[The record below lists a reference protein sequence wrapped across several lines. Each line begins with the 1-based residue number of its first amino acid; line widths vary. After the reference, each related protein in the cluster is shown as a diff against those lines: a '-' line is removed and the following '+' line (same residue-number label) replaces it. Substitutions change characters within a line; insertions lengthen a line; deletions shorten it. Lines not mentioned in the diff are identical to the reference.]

1 VRQDVALVN
10 LSLANTEWY
19 LDQMRHWPVR
29 PFDRAAA
36 PAVWRDAP
44 AVAPTRPILDIPDSV
59 AARLGA
65 FRQEQAATLNVRG
78 VPITLRAGQTVLPRD
93 FAILFILDAHLGTRP
108 IAFGATTASGNW
120 LGLDRSVVQRG
131 LAHEVTVRPDSV
143 PGVIRGVQ
151 GDLVD
156 TAATR
161 VLAVD
166 VFRYS
171 GLFEADTLVLE
182 PAARQVVSALA
193 RPWLELAQAAILR
206 RDQEGALG
214 YLRRAL
220 QLMPSPPLLNLVQ
233 RIEAEG
239 LDAVAPQAPEP
250 APRP

>member
-1 VRQDVALVN
+1 VN

-19 LDQMRHWPVR
+19 LDQMRRWPVR

-36 PAVWRDAP
+36 PPVWRDAR
-44 AVAPTRPILDIPDSV
+44 AVAPTRPVLDIPDSV

-65 FRQEQAATLNVRG
+65 FRQEQAATFVVRG
-78 VPITLRAGQTVLPRD
+78 IPVTLGAGQVVLPRD
-93 FAILFILDAHLGTRP
+93 FAILYILDAHMGTRP
-108 IAFGATTASGNW
+108 IAFGATTASGDW

-131 LAHEVTVRPDSV
+131 LAYEVTVRADSA
-143 PGVIRGVQ
+143 PGVVRGVQ

-166 VFRYS
+166 VFRYT

-206 RDQEGALG
+206 RDQDATLG

-220 QLMPSPPLLNLVQ
+220 HLMPTPALLNLVQ

-239 LDAVAPQAPEP
+239 LDALAPAAPEQ